1 MASLY
6 GVFGTGGYGRE
17 VMPLV
22 QGLAKRNKSEVV
34 FVVDANYK
42 TENKV
47 NGVPVYSFDEF
58 IKADYESKHLSVA
71 VADYSLRKNI
81 SEKSLRNGIA
91 LTGIVA
97 ENVVLLAVNEIAD
110 GVILS
115 PFVTITSNCHIGRG
129 FHANI
134 YSYVGHD
141 CIIGDYVTF
150 SPGVKCSGN
159 VVIEDNVFVGTGA
172 IIRPGTEQKPLTIGE
187 NSVIGMGAVVTKDV
201 PAGSTVIGNPG
212 KIIKSRQ

>member
-1 MASLY
+1 MKSLY
-6 GVFGTGGYGRE
+6 GVFGIGGYGRE

-22 QGLAKRNKSEVV
+22 QNIASKSKSEVV
-34 FVVDANYK
+34 FVVDAAYK
-42 TENKV
+42 TEDKV
-47 NGVPVYSFDEF
+47 NGVSVYSFDDF
-58 IKADYESKHLSVA
+58 LDANYESKHLSIA
-71 VADYSLRKNI
+71 VADYTLRKSV
-81 SEKSLRNGIA
+81 SEKSLCNGIA
-91 LTGIVA
+91 LSNVIA
-97 ENVVLLAVNEIAD
+97 DNVVLLAENEIAD
-110 GVILS
+110 GAILS
-115 PFVTITSNCHIGRG
+115 PFVTITSNCNIGRG

-172 IIRPGTEQKPLTIGE
+172 IIRPGTSQKPLKIGE
-187 NSVIGMGAVVTKDV
+187 NSVIAMGAVVTKDV
-201 PAGSTVIGNPG
+201 PASSTVIGNPG